1 MAIGDDYITT
11 EELKS
16 YMGIES
22 NMYDALIA
30 NAISSASREIEK
42 HTRRQFNLAGSATAR
57 VYQPGVA
64 FRLPVDDFSTNAG
77 LFIETDDG
85 DDGTFGTLW
94 DVGDYELTPYNGTMN
109 GLPGWPFTGITA
121 VGSKRFRWSRRANVR
136 VTAQWGWAAVPD
148 DVKQACFILASDTF
162 QLKDARMGIA
172 GSDQF
177 GQIVRVRDNQIAAK
191 KLRAYVRGSV
201 LVA

>member
-1 MAIGDDYITT
+1 MPIGDDYITT
-11 EELKS
+11 EELKK

-22 NMYDALIA
+22 DMYDALIA

-42 HTRRQFNLAGSATAR
+42 HTHRQFNSAGSATAR
-57 VYQPGVA
+57 VFRPEVA
-64 FRLPVDDFSTNAG
+64 CRLHVDDFHTNAG
-77 LFIETDDG
+77 LVIETDDS
-85 DDGTFGTLW
+85 DDGTFGELW
-94 DVGDYELTPYNGTMN
+94 DVGDYELTPHNGTMN

-121 VGSKRFRWSRRANVR
+121 VGQKRFRWSRRASVR
-136 VTAQWGWAAVPD
+136 VTANWGWAEVPD

-177 GQIVRVRDNQIAAK
+177 GQIVRVRDNQIAQN

-201 LVA
+201 FVA

>member
-1 MAIGDDYITT
+1 MAIGDDYIST
-11 EELKS
+11 EELKT
-16 YMGIES
+16 YMAIQS
-22 NMYDALIA
+22 DMYDALIA

-42 HTRRQFNLAGSATAR
+42 YTHRQFNSAGSATAR
-57 VYQPGVA
+57 VFQPEVA
-64 FRLPVDDFSTNAG
+64 YRLHVDDFHTNAG
-77 LFIETDDG
+77 LVIETDDS

-121 VGSKRFRWSRRANVR
+121 VGQKRFRWSRRASVR
-136 VTAQWGWAAVPD
+136 VTANWGWAEVPD

-177 GQIVRVRDNQIAAK
+177 GQIVRVRDNQIAQN

-201 LVA
+201 FVA